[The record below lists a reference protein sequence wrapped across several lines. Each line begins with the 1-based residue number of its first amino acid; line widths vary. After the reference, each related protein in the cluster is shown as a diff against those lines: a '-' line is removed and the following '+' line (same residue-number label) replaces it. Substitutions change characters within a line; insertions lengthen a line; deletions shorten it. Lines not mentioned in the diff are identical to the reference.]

1 MKNITKYIDSRFT
14 PDSRLSKDENYRL
27 ASRNFS
33 EIIAVIEEKLPEDKE
48 LIYELIMTR
57 ALLETTVGKYM
68 FRKGF
73 RTAHR
78 SRRRF

>member
-1 MKNITKYIDSRFT
+1 MEDLTKYIDRRFS
-14 PDSRLSKDENYRL
+14 PDCKLSKDENYRL

-33 EIIAVIEEKLPEDKE
+33 EIIAVMEEKLPENKE

-68 FRKGF
+68 FRKGL

-78 SRRRF
+78 SKRRF